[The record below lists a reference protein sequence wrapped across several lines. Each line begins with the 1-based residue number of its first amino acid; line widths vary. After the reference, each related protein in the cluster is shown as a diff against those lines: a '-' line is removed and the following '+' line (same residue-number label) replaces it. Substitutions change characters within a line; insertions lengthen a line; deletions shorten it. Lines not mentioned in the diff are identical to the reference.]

1 MHFGNFMIIGLL
13 SFPSYCLKSA
23 VPQGNTAH
31 AIIIIIFILTCYSVT
46 CNSKLVRGIE
56 VGYITRIHVR
66 ID

>member
-31 AIIIIIFILTCYSVT
+31 AIVIIIFILTCYSVGFYVIHLIQ
-46 CNSKLVRGIE
+46 SLKE
-56 VGYITRIHVR
+56 VLR
-66 ID
+66 